1 MSLEKAKEYLKKY
14 NLENNIMEFNTSSA
28 TVEEAAKALKCEE
41 KEIAKTLSFLVND
54 EAILIVVA
62 GDKKIDNAKYK
73 AEFNTKAKMIQFEEV
88 EEYTGHKPGGVCPFG
103 VKENVKVYL
112 DESLKRFDIF

>member
-1 MSLEKAKEYLKKY
+1 MSLEKAKEYLKKF

-28 TVEEAAKALKCEE
+28 TVEEAAKALNCEE

-54 EAILIVVA
+54 EVILIVVE

-73 AEFNTKAKMIQFEEV
+73 ALVPYYIAEIYVQLKNYDKAQ
-88 EEYTGHKPGGVCPFG
+88 
-103 VKENVKVYL
+103 
-112 DESLKRFDIF
+112 LK